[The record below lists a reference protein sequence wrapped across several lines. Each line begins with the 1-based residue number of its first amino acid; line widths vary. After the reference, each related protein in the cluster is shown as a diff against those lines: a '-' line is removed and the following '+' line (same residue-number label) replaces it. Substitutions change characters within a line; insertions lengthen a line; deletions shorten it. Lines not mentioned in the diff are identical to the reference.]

1 MSLKRCLSTLL
12 FILIWGQCD
21 KSLGNLMVSTKNGL
35 IRGREAQTIELNL
48 TYYAYQ
54 GIPFAEP
61 PVGNLRFEPP
71 VPKNNWEGT
80 LDATKDGNI
89 CVQSSDPVVGSE
101 DCLFVNVYVPKT
113 SKFNTKLLPTM
124 VFIYGGGFE
133 AGFATYDLYG
143 PDYLLE
149 KDVVVATLNYRLGIL
164 GFLSTGDMVVPG
176 NNGLKDQVMALKWIK
191 NNIENFG
198 GDPNKITIFGQ
209 SAGSASV
216 SYHMQSPQS
225 KGLFNRAIMESGV
238 SLSSWAFSRRVPE
251 VVKIIAKDLS
261 LDTSTSR
268 KIVDG
273 LKEINYTILQTKAS
287 SAVSFQYLTND
298 PRRGFMLGPVIEPEH
313 SNAFFT
319 NKSYELLANGQFS
332 KVTCIVGFNSLEGTF
347 NFGTLFKLFLLSYDI
362 NPTKLMPVDLNVN
375 DNKIA
380 LAANQ
385 IKNFYFGNNLIA
397 FSDRKL
403 MKFLSDDLFVRPI
416 REYVRQVSKYVP
428 VYFYRFSYE
437 GALWGLQNRTQPG
450 VAHSE
455 ELGYIWRSKFTP
467 SQRDILTRKRM
478 TSMWTDFAKFG
489 NPTPKKYFTTSEVI
503 WKRTDENFTYLDI
516 EDELYL
522 RQLPEKSNMALWDEI
537 YQVYGNR
544 PFDTY

>member
-1 MSLKRCLSTLL
+1 
-12 FILIWGQCD
+12 
-21 KSLGNLMVSTKNGL
+21 
-35 IRGREAQTIELNL
+35 
-48 TYYAYQ
+48 
-54 GIPFAEP
+54 
-61 PVGNLRFEPP
+61 
-71 VPKNNWEGT
+71 
-80 LDATKDGNI
+80 
-89 CVQSSDPVVGSE
+89 
-101 DCLFVNVYVPKT
+101 
-113 SKFNTKLLPTM
+113 
-124 VFIYGGGFE
+124 
-133 AGFATYDLYG
+133 
-143 PDYLLE
+143 
-149 KDVVVATLNYRLGIL
+149 
-164 GFLSTGDMVVPG
+164 
-176 NNGLKDQVMALKWIK
+176 
-191 NNIENFG
+191 
-198 GDPNKITIFGQ
+198 
-209 SAGSASV
+209 
-216 SYHMQSPQS
+216 
-225 KGLFNRAIMESGV
+225 
-238 SLSSWAFSRRVPE
+238 
-251 VVKIIAKDLS
+251 
-261 LDTSTSR
+261 
-268 KIVDG
+268 
-273 LKEINYTILQTKAS
+273 
-287 SAVSFQYLTND
+287 
-298 PRRGFMLGPVIEPEH
+298 
-313 SNAFFT
+313 
-319 NKSYELLANGQFS
+319 
-332 KVTCIVGFNSLEGTF
+332 
-347 NFGTLFKLFLLSYDI
+347 
-362 NPTKLMPVDLNVN
+362 MPVDLNVN

-385 IKNFYFGNNLIA
+385 IKKFYFGNNLIA